1 MQGVIYEMSTNPQ
14 ENIFEVEAQIVEG
27 TIEPIKTDDLI
38 VVEQFPIIKEQLKL
52 IKAAAE
58 QDVAEALAME
68 CTEENKQDIKKLRTS
83 LSKQFTTLEEKRK
96 GVKNAILG
104 PYNEFEQ
111 IYKECVTNIFKP
123 ADEQLKAK
131 IAAVEDAQKKEKE
144 EKALKYFNEYVES
157 KGIDFLTFE
166 NVGLTINLSI
176 SDKKC
181 KDTIKA
187 FVDRVAGDLA
197 LIDTQQ
203 HKEEILV
210 EYKQN
215 LNVSKAITSVTTRH
229 RLIEEEERRRAEAE
243 ARGKAEAEQVAAV
256 ETAMEESEQTAF
268 EAPVVETP
276 DESEF
281 IPEPVANPVYRGEES
296 FVKQAKKYKVKFEV
310 EGTMDDLRAMKQL
323 LSGRGMKYV
332 QL

>member
-1 MQGVIYEMSTNPQ
+1 MSTNPQ
-14 ENIFEVEAQIVEG
+14 ENIFEVEAQVVEG
-27 TIEPIKTDDLI
+27 TTEPIKTDDLI
-38 VVEQFPIIKEQLKL
+38 VVEQFPIIKEQLQL
-52 IKAAAE
+52 IKTAAE
-58 QDVAEALAME
+58 QDVAEALTME

-83 LSKQFTTLEEKRK
+83 LSKQFSALEEKRK

-104 PYNEFEQ
+104 PYNEFEEV
-111 IYKECVTNIFKP
+111 YKECVTNIFKP

-144 EKALKYFNEYVES
+144 EKAHKYFDEYVES

-210 EYKQN
+210 EYKQS
-215 LNVSKAITSVTTRH
+215 LDVSKAITSVTTRH
-229 RLIEEEERRRAEAE
+229 RLIEEEERKRAEAE
-243 ARGKAEAEQVAAV
+243 AKAKAEAEQVAAV
-256 ETAMEESEQTAF
+256 EMAIAESGQTAF

-276 DESEF
+276 DASEF
-281 IPEPVANPVYRGEES
+281 IPEPVAEPVFHCEVRFEEKVYS
-296 FVKQAKKYKVKFEV
+296 ELGPFKLLNVPHSKAVKFKKFLKE
-310 EGTMDDLRAMKQL
+310 EGIE
-323 LSGRGMKYV
+323 YV

>member
-14 ENIFEVEAQIVEG
+14 ENIFEVEAQVAEG

-58 QDVAEALAME
+58 QDVAAALAMD

-83 LSKQFTTLEEKRK
+83 LSKQFTALEEKRK

-123 ADEQLKAK
+123 ADEKLKAK

-144 EKALKYFNEYVES
+144 DKAHKYFDEYVES
-157 KGIDFLTFE
+157 KGIEFLTFE
-166 NVGLTINLSI
+166 DVGLTINLSI

-215 LNVSKAITSVTTRH
+215 LNVSKAITSVTTRL
-229 RLIEEEERRRAEAE
+229 RLIEEEERKRAEAE
-243 ARGKAEAEQVAAV
+243 ARAKAEAEQVAAV
-256 ETAMEESEQTAF
+256 DAAIEESEQTAF
-268 EAPVVETP
+268 DAPTSETP

-281 IPEPVANPVYRGEES
+281 IPEPVENPVYRGAEPL
-296 FVKQAKKYKVKFEV
+296 VKQAKKYKTKFEV
-310 EGTMDDLRAMKQL
+310 EGTLDDLRAMKQF
-323 LSGRGMKYV
+323 LSGRGIKYV

>member
-1 MQGVIYEMSTNPQ
+1 MSTNPQ

-27 TIEPIKTDDLI
+27 TTEPIKTDELI

-83 LSKQFTTLEEKRK
+83 LSKQFTALEEKRK

-144 EKALKYFNEYVES
+144 DKALKYFNEYVES

-229 RLIEEEERRRAEAE
+229 RLIEEEEERRRAEAE
-243 ARGKAEAEQVAAV
+243 SRAKAEAEQVAAV

>member
-1 MQGVIYEMSTNPQ
+1 MSTNPQ

-27 TIEPIKTDDLI
+27 TTEPIKTDELI

-83 LSKQFTTLEEKRK
+83 LSKQFTALEEKRK

-144 EKALKYFNEYVES
+144 DKALKYFNEYVES

-203 HKEEILV
+203 HKEEMGAW
-210 EYKQN
+210 KQ
-215 LNVSKAITSVTTRH
+215 
-229 RLIEEEERRRAEAE
+229 
-243 ARGKAEAEQVAAV
+243 
-256 ETAMEESEQTAF
+256 
-268 EAPVVETP
+268 
-276 DESEF
+276 
-281 IPEPVANPVYRGEES
+281 
-296 FVKQAKKYKVKFEV
+296 
-310 EGTMDDLRAMKQL
+310 QL
-323 LSGRGMKYV
+323 QYYS
-332 QL
+332 

>member
-14 ENIFEVEAQIVEG
+14 ENIFEVEAQSVE
-27 TIEPIKTDDLI
+27 TIKEPINTADLI
-38 VVEQFPIIKEQLKL
+38 VVEQFPVIREQLQL
-52 IKAAAE
+52 IKTAAE
-58 QDVAEALAME
+58 QDVANALAME

-83 LSKQFTTLEEKRK
+83 LSKQFTALEEKRK

-144 EKALKYFNEYVES
+144 DKAHKYFDEYVES

-166 NVGLTINLSI
+166 NVGLNINLSI

-210 EYKQN
+210 EYKQS

-229 RLIEEEERRRAEAE
+229 RLIEEEEQRRAEAE
-243 ARGKAEAEQVAAV
+243 ARKKAEAEQVAAV
-256 ETAMEESEQTAF
+256 ESAMKESEKEAF

-276 DESEF
+276 AESEF
-281 IPEPVANPVYRGEES
+281 IPEPVAKPVYRGEEP
-296 FVKQAKKYKVKFEV
+296 FENQKKKYKVKFEL
-310 EGTMDDLRAMKQL
+310 EGTIDDLRETKKLWAE
-323 LSGRGMKYV
+323 RGMKYV